1 MHFANSKD
9 GNSYASLGWEGGTS
23 VSYSGQSWYS
33 CFGSLLTEK
42 DQWSW
47 YLLKVEVSWN
57 QGCWIGFRC
66 PDCTLDPVSWTQEC
80 CFHLRQAYAVSLP
93 DGEECLCVPSYWKEL
108 ILQRLP
114 FICINNGLYIT
125 WFPYRVPYNGLKE
138 YSWLANAFN
147 AAEKQKWLAG
157 KSERASTSK

>member
-1 MHFANSKD
+1 MSILLRILLVFLFWEFTDWERSVR
-9 GNSYASLGWEGGTS
+9 LVFVEGGA
-23 VSYSGQSWYS
+23 
-33 CFGSLLTEK
+33 E
-42 DQWSW
+42 
-47 YLLKVEVSWN
+47 VEVSRN

-66 PDCTLDPVSWTQEC
+66 PDWPLDPVSWSQEC
-80 CFHLRQAYAVSLP
+80 CFHLRQAYAVSPP
-93 DGEECLCVPSYWKEL
+93 DGEGECLCVPHYWKEL

-138 YSWLANAFN
+138 YSWLPNAFN
-147 AAEKQKWLAG
+147 AAEKQKRLAG

>member
-1 MHFANSKD
+1 MRILLRTVLVFLFWEFTDWERSVK
-9 GNSYASLGWEGGTS
+9 LVFVEGGA
-23 VSYSGQSWYS
+23 
-33 CFGSLLTEK
+33 E
-42 DQWSW
+42 
-47 YLLKVEVSWN
+47 VEVSWN

-80 CFHLRQAYAVSLP
+80 CFHLRQAYTVSLP

-147 AAEKQKWLAG
+147 AAEKPKRLAG